1 LMLRRLRPKQPLH
14 LTAAALPF
22 MMKLR
27 KVTSRFP

>member
-1 LMLRRLRPKQPLH
+1 MDCCIMLNPQH